1 MIAEA
6 EARFVR
12 SSPRKVR
19 LVIDLIR
26 GKRVDEAL
34 QLLRYTPK
42 AAARTVAKLLNS
54 AKANATEKSGVN
66 EDELYVKEA
75 WVNQGPTLD
84 RWRARAMGRSV
95 RIRKRTCHIKVV
107 LDQLE

>member
-1 MIAEA
+1 MVAEA

-34 QLLRYTPK
+34 QMLRYTPK
-42 AAARTVAKLLNS
+42 AAARTVAKLLDS
-54 AKANATEKSGVN
+54 ARANAAERAGLN

-75 WVNQGPTLD
+75 WVNEGPTLK
-84 RWRARAMGRSV
+84 RIRPRAMGRAV
-95 RIRKRTCHIKVV
+95 VIRKRTCHIKVV
-107 LDQLE
+107 LDQL

>member
-1 MIAEA
+1 MVAEA

-34 QLLRYTPK
+34 QMLRYTPK

-54 AKANATEKSGVN
+54 ARANAAKKAGLN

-75 WVNQGPTLD
+75 WVNQGPTFK
-84 RWRARAMGRSV
+84 RVRARAMGRAV
-95 RIRKRTCHIKVV
+95 LIRRRTCHIKVV
-107 LDQLE
+107 LDQLQ

>member
-6 EARFVR
+6 EARFIR

-26 GKRVDEAL
+26 GKPVDEAL

-42 AAARTVAKLLNS
+42 AAARTVAKLLDS
-54 AKANATEKSGVN
+54 AKANAAEKAGLN

-75 WVNQGPTLD
+75 WVNQGPTFK
-84 RWRARAMGRSV
+84 RVRPRAMGRAML
-95 RIRKRTCHIKVV
+95 IRKRTCHIKVV
-107 LDQLE
+107 LDQL

>member
-26 GKRVDEAL
+26 GKQVGEAL
-34 QLLRYTPK
+34 YMLQYTRK
-42 AAARTVAKLLNS
+42 AAARIVAKLLNS
-54 AKANATEKSGVN
+54 AKANAAENAGLN
-66 EDELYVKEA
+66 PDELYVKEA
-75 WVNQGPTLD
+75 WVNQGPTLK
-84 RWRARAMGRSV
+84 RFRPRAMGHAAV
-95 RIRKRTCHIKVV
+95 IRKRSCHIKIV
-107 LDQLE
+107 LDQL